1 VLHYD
6 INAQPQFG
14 INAEFEGRSRT
25 SFGVDVFWSK
35 VYGEIPYKLG
45 VPYTSMDEKYQ
56 YNNVGK
62 FDISGIGI
70 DTKFKY
76 ALSDLNNTKHQ
87 FKIFIGPSFLFQWG
101 QNNSL
106 QYNSTLCGSQCNL

>member
-1 VLHYD
+1 
-6 INAQPQFG
+6 
-14 INAEFEGRSRT
+14 
-25 SFGVDVFWSK
+25 
-35 VYGEIPYKLG
+35 
-45 VPYTSMDEKYQ
+45 MDEKYQ

-87 FKIFIGPSFLFQWG
+87 LKIFMGIFCSNGGKITAYTTIPRYVAPDVIYKPQLYRKMESPI
-101 QNNSL
+101 
-106 QYNSTLCGSQCNL
+106 